1 MSATVDKSSGK
12 VRDMFAQIAPRYDL
26 MNHLLS
32 LNIDRWWRS
41 FTVST
46 VAPEGTDPILDV
58 CTGTGDLALAYND
71 AAKGD
76 VRIYGVDFCREML
89 DVAEQKKAD
98 SKIGD
103 HVTFQEG
110 DALNLEFPD
119 NQFQI
124 VSVAFGLRNVA
135 DTDRGIAELTRVCK
149 PGGRVAV
156 LEFSIPEWPPMSWMY
171 SFYFH
176 TVLPRV
182 GQWFTSSS
190 HDAYRYLP
198 ESVREFPSGEA
209 LAERM
214 RAAGLEK
221 VEFHPMTFGI
231 ATLYI
236 GTKKTTNDEL
246 NVAPSS
252 KLQNDIS

>member
-1 MSATVDKSSGK
+1 MPATVDKSSGK

-46 VAPEGTDPILDV
+46 VPPIGADPILDV
-58 CTGTGDLALAYND
+58 CTGTGDLALAYHD
-71 AAKGD
+71 AAKGE
-76 VRIYGVDFCREML
+76 VQITGVDFCREML
-89 DVAEQKKAD
+89 DIAEQKKTDA
-98 SKIGD
+98 KIGD
-103 HVTFQEG
+103 QVTFQEG
-110 DALNLEFPD
+110 DALNLAFPD
-119 NQFQI
+119 DRFQI

-156 LEFSIPEWPPMSWMY
+156 LEFSVPQWPPLSWLY
-171 SFYFH
+171 GFYFH

-182 GQWFTSSS
+182 GQWFTSGS

-221 VEFHPMTFGI
+221 VEFHPLTFGI
-231 ATLYI
+231 ATLYV
-236 GTKKTTNDEL
+236 GHKKTMNED
-246 NVAPSS
+246 
-252 KLQNDIS
+252 

>member
-1 MSATVDKSSGK
+1 MQATVDKSSEK

-41 FTVST
+41 YTVST
-46 VAPEGTDPILDV
+46 VPPKGGDPILDV
-58 CTGTGDLALAYND
+58 CTGTGDLALAYHD
-71 AAKGD
+71 AAKGE
-76 VRIYGVDFCREML
+76 VKITGVDFCREML
-89 DVAEQKKAD
+89 DIADQKKKEA
-98 SKIGD
+98 KIGD
-103 HVTFQEG
+103 QLTFHEG
-110 DALNLEFPD
+110 DALNLQFPD
-119 NQFQI
+119 DHFQI

-135 DTDRGIAELTRVCK
+135 DTDRGLAELTRVCK

-176 TVLPRV
+176 IVLPRV
-182 GQWFTSSS
+182 GQWFTSSP

-198 ESVREFPSGEA
+198 ESVKEFPSGEA

-221 VEFHPMTFGI
+221 VDLYPLTFGI
-231 ATLYI
+231 ATLYV
-236 GTKKTTNDEL
+236 GQKKDPNPP
-246 NVAPSS
+246 AS
-252 KLQNDIS
+252 